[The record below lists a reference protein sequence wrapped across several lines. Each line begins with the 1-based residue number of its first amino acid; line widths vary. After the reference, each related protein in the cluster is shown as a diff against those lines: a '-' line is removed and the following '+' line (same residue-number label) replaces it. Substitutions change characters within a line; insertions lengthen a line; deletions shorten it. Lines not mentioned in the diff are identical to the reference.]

1 MIPNVLTVLNVN
13 NLNHIVKCYPY
24 FYIVVN
30 NYTIYLT
37 NGYAFTGQTVI
48 FHSILSKRVITDGIG
63 HLLLACI
70 LSFYQ

>member
-1 MIPNVLTVLNVN
+1 MILNVLTVLIVN

-30 NYTIYLT
+30 KYTIYLT
-37 NGYAFTGQTVI
+37 NGYAFTGQTVL
-48 FHSILSKRVITDGIG
+48 FHSILSQQVIIDDIR